1 MIIPVARPS
10 IPKEALLYVTDA
22 LNRGELTYKGSY
34 VKLFEQKFAEMN
46 GSKFCLTTAN
56 GTVSLH
62 LILAAL
68 GIKPGDEVITPTLTY
83 AATSFSI
90 SYCGAT
96 PVFVDS
102 NRLDYNINPEQIED
116 KITDKTKAIMVVHL
130 YGHPAQIDR
139 IKEIADKHSLP
150 IVEDCAEAPGSSVN
164 GVKVGNFGVAGSFSW
179 FGNKILAAGEGGA
192 VVTNDEELYNKMKHL
207 ANGATVYPYYHDQIG
222 FNYRMSNI
230 SAAIISAQL
239 PLFPR
244 YIIMREEIESLYNKY
259 LKDCENIVF
268 YKRIMGVEPVC
279 WLYTVLLDRR
289 DALMGHLK
297 ERGIETRPFFTPNH
311 KLLPYDKDEILP
323 VAEDIAKRGINLPT
337 FIGLTKEQIRYVC
350 AEIWGFYND

>member
-1 MIIPVARPS
+1 MIIPVARPDIS
-10 IPKEALLYVTDA
+10 GNEIKYVTDA
-22 LNRGELTYKGSY
+22 LERGELTYKGNY
-34 VKLFEQKFAEMN
+34 VKLFEQKFAEEN
-46 GSKFCLTTAN
+46 GSKYCLTTAN

-83 AATSFSI
+83 AATSFAI

-116 KITDKTKAIMVVHL
+116 KITDKTKAIMAVHL
-130 YGHPAQIDR
+130 YGHPAQMDR
-139 IKEIADKHSLP
+139 IKEIADKHNLP

-192 VVTNDEELYNKMKHL
+192 VVTNDEELYKKMKHL

-230 SAAIISAQL
+230 SAAIIFAQL
-239 PLFPR
+239 ESFDR

-259 LKDCENIVF
+259 LKGCKNLIF
-268 YKRIMGVEPVC
+268 YKDFLGIKPVC
-279 WLYTVLLDRR
+279 WLYTVLADRR
-289 DALMGHLK
+289 DALMNHLK
-297 ERGIETRPFFTPNH
+297 AQGIETRPFFLPNH
-311 KLLPYDKDEILP
+311 KLPPYDKDEIFP

-337 FIGLTKEQIRYVC
+337 FIGLTEEEIRYISDC
-350 AEIWGFYND
+350 IREFYR